1 LKCIAIADD
10 FTGAAEVAG
19 SALRLGLDA
28 EVHLGQL
35 CPTDCEVVVIDSGT
49 RSLSPAFAAA
59 EVARLTACA
68 RKRGADLLFKKV
80 DSLLRGPV
88 LAEILAMRAAANLE
102 RCLLVCGNPR
112 KRRCVV
118 NGQILIDRAP
128 LHETAFAS
136 DPEHPCRTSDVIE
149 LLNSGRGE
157 ELTASL
163 GAKPCDLRVIAP
175 ADSTDALVSVG
186 NVASAVDLSEYADRW
201 FSHRHVL
208 LAAGAAEFFEAV
220 LQRFL
225 RSQRSTAKDPSV
237 QPTAFVSNGEI
248 LLISG
253 TYSSSAQDWPTVPF
267 DSSQPPDQLARDICQ
282 SLAKHGRTAIF
293 ASEITAGSPAECL
306 QSIREIAGRVLA
318 ARRPSQVW
326 IEGGGT
332 ASAVLRDL
340 GHRRLVALANAADG
354 VVALRAAGEASPLY
368 LVKPGSYPW
377 PETGQHLQA
386 LLPPARPAYGP
397 SANAEK

>member
-1 LKCIAIADD
+1 MRSALKCIAIADD

-28 EVHLGQL
+28 EVHLGEL
-35 CPTDCEVVVIDSGT
+35 SPTDCDVVAVDAASRT
-49 RSLSPAFAAA
+49 LSPALAAA
-59 EVARLTACA
+59 EVARLTDCA
-68 RKRGADLLFKKV
+68 RERGPVLRFKKV
-80 DSLLRGPV
+80 DSLLRGNV

-112 KRRCVV
+112 KRRLVV
-118 NGQILIDRAP
+118 NGQIVIDGKP
-128 LHETAFAS
+128 LHETAFAD
-136 DPEHPCRTSDVIE
+136 DPEHPCYTSDVIE
-149 LLNSGRGE
+149 LLNSGVGE
-157 ELTASL
+157 ELAASF

-175 ADSTDALVSVG
+175 ADATNALVSVG
-186 NVASAVDLSEYADRW
+186 NVASALDLSEYADRW

-225 RSQRSTAKDPSV
+225 CSRGCTMKDPSD
-237 QPTAFVSNGEI
+237 QQTAFVSSGEI

-253 TYSSSAQDWPTVPF
+253 TYRSSGQDWPTIPF
-267 DSSQPPDQLARDICQ
+267 DSSQPPSQLAWDVCR
-282 SLAKHGRTAIF
+282 SLAKHGRTAVF
-293 ASEITAGSPAECL
+293 ASEITTGSPAERL
-306 QSIREIAGRVLA
+306 QFIRDIARRVLA
-318 ARRPSQVW
+318 ACRPSQVW

-340 GHRRLVALANAADG
+340 GHQRLVTVANAADG
-354 VVALRAAGEASPLY
+354 VVALRAADEASPLF

-377 PETGQHLQA
+377 PEIGQHSRRCLDQR
-386 LLPPARPAYGP
+386 PPRL
-397 SANAEK
+397 S

>member
-1 LKCIAIADD
+1 MKCIAIADD
-10 FTGAAEVAG
+10 FSGAAEVAG

-35 CPTDCEVVVIDSGT
+35 CPTDCDVVVVDSAS
-49 RSLSPAFAAA
+49 RSLSPALAAA
-59 EVARLTACA
+59 EVARLTDRAGE
-68 RKRGADLLFKKV
+68 RGADLLFKKV

-88 LAEILAMRAAANLE
+88 LAEISAMGAAANLE

-112 KRRCVV
+112 KRRFVV
-118 NGQILIDRAP
+118 NGQIVIDGTP
-128 LHETAFAS
+128 LDETAFAD
-136 DPEHPCRTSDVIE
+136 DPEHPRFTSDVIE
-149 LLNSGRGE
+149 LLKNGVGD
-157 ELTASL
+157 ELAPSFSAKL
-163 GAKPCDLRVIAP
+163 GDLRVIDP
-175 ADSTDALVSVG
+175 ADSTNTLISVG

-201 FSHRHVL
+201 FSHRHEL

-225 RSQRSTAKDPSV
+225 RSQGRTMKDPSD
-237 QPTAFVSNGEI
+237 QKTAFVSNGEI

-253 TYSSSAQDWPTVPF
+253 TYNSSVQDWPTTPF
-267 DSSQPPDQLARDICQ
+267 DSSQTPSQRASHVCQ
-282 SLAKHGRTAIF
+282 SVAQHGRTAIF
-293 ASEITAGSPAECL
+293 ANEFTAGSPAEHL
-306 QSIREIAGRVLA
+306 QYIREIASHVLA
-318 ARRPSQVW
+318 ACRPSQVW

-340 GHRRLVALANAADG
+340 GHQRLVAVANAADG

-377 PETGQHLQA
+377 PESDVTADSAKKTGDLF
-386 LLPPARPAYGP
+386 P
-397 SANAEK
+397 